1 MEGMKRSFS
10 IIILLLW
17 SCSHDSSISKDLNFS
32 IEGYQKVLIEE
43 GVTASNAII
52 LFKDGEEVVKSIV
65 NSNIDG
71 DMDIDDNTIFPIWS
85 LSKTI
90 TGIGVMILYERGLI
104 DFKDPLSKYI
114 PYFDNLECKDENS
127 EKIYY
132 CDNEI
137 TLLDLMTHRSG
148 YPQNN
153 EYYPARDNKYT
164 NLDDFV
170 RDVAKHP
177 VEFEPGSD
185 YLYGASYD
193 ILGRVIEVVSNQ
205 PFYEFLKE
213 NIFELIGM
221 NSTKFY
227 IDENERNNF
236 QILFRRNNDLSEF
249 TFEYDQNE
257 YLPEGNGHF
266 GGSGLVSTIPDLMK
280 FCEMLL
286 SRGSYKN
293 KKIISSE
300 SIDMMTTTYTKSSYK
315 NGFYDGWDIGFSL
328 FILNEPL
335 FDGSNAPKGIYRF
348 AGYHNN
354 HFWID
359 YKNNLYGLLMAR
371 SIPHSKEMVHKL
383 RSIVYNIIN

>member
-43 GVTASNAII
+43 GVTSSNAII

-137 TLLDLMTHRSG
+137 TLLDLMTH
-148 YPQNN
+148 
-153 EYYPARDNKYT
+153 
-164 NLDDFV
+164 L
-170 RDVAKHP
+170 
-177 VEFEPGSD
+177 
-185 YLYGASYD
+185 
-193 ILGRVIEVVSNQ
+193 
-205 PFYEFLKE
+205 
-213 NIFELIGM
+213 
-221 NSTKFY
+221 
-227 IDENERNNF
+227 
-236 QILFRRNNDLSEF
+236 QI
-249 TFEYDQNE
+249 
-257 YLPEGNGHF
+257 
-266 GGSGLVSTIPDLMK
+266 K
-280 FCEMLL
+280 LL
-286 SRGSYKN
+286 
-293 KKIISSE
+293 
-300 SIDMMTTTYTKSSYK
+300 
-315 NGFYDGWDIGFSL
+315 
-328 FILNEPL
+328 
-335 FDGSNAPKGIYRF
+335 
-348 AGYHNN
+348 
-354 HFWID
+354 
-359 YKNNLYGLLMAR
+359 
-371 SIPHSKEMVHKL
+371 
-383 RSIVYNIIN
+383 